1 MKPIILTAD
10 EVRAAR
16 AGTLTE
22 LRRPMK
28 EQPTIVHKG
37 IPYRPRRSTREPY
50 IVGGVFGRVRHS
62 PIRGPFGAPGALLW
76 VRETWASADIMYQ
89 DHENDVPSTIAYRA
103 DKSAIL
109 YNAAKPS
116 PVPGY
121 DIKSWNWDRIKWR
134 SPVTMPLWA
143 ARLTLA
149 TRAVRVEQVADA
161 WTWIGVP
168 EVLRRDGQPIPP
180 REVQS

>member
-10 EVRAAR
+10 EVRAAL

-37 IPYRPRRSTREPY
+37 IPYRPRRSPREPY